1 MPGFSFQIFRA
12 AAVVFTVI
20 FFTGCAGKTYSPL
33 APPAPATG
41 VTSTP
46 IPSPAPAPAP
56 VKPAAPEVVTL
67 YHEPAPVL
75 GLDNVSAEPMPAP
88 RGATTVPPPKPRVTF
103 GRGWVPLRTFCERAG
118 LGAPEQ
124 IAGGSLVVFRLPT
137 RSGWAKLTVGTRLA
151 QWNGA
156 ALWLGFA
163 PLMIHGEPH
172 LNALDAEKTLL
183 PLTEAGAAFAL
194 PRRIIVLDPGHGGA
208 DVGTRAAQHRNE
220 KDFALDWALRAERH
234 LTNAGWKVF
243 LTRRGDVEMSLAER
257 TAFADRVQA
266 DLFISLH
273 FNSTFP
279 QTQASGIETYCLTPT
294 GMASTLARG
303 FADDERAVFPNNSF
317 DAANIAWAF
326 RLHHALIATTQARD
340 DGVKRARFMGVLRYQ
355 NRPAVLV
362 EGGFL
367 SNTSDAANISSG
379 DYRETLARA
388 LAEGLK

>member
-1 MPGFSFQIFRA
+1 MVKRGFSFRFSC
-12 AAVVFTVI
+12 VVLAPLIVALLA
-20 FFTGCAGKTYSPL
+20 GCAGKTYSPL
-33 APPAPATG
+33 APPQPAHEVG
-41 VTSTP
+41 AKS
-46 IPSPAPAPAP
+46 SAP
-56 VKPAAPEVVTL
+56 VASTTSNAPEVIAL
-67 YHEPAPVL
+67 HHEPAPVL

-88 RGATTVPPPKPRVTF
+88 VVTTPPPSVKPRLTF
-103 GRGWVPLRTFCERAG
+103 GRGWVPLRVWSQRVG
-118 LGAPEQ
+118 LAAPER
-124 IAGGSLVVFRLPT
+124 IAAGSATVYRVPAHE
-137 RSGWAKLTVGTRLA
+137 GWGKLTIGTRLA
-151 QWNGA
+151 EWNGA

-163 PLMIHGEPH
+163 PQLIKGEPH
-172 LNALDAEKTLL
+172 IHGLDAEKTLL
-183 PLTEAGAAFAL
+183 PLAEPPSAHSL
-194 PRRIIVLDPGHGGA
+194 PRRTIVLDPGHGGA
-208 DVGTRAAQHRNE
+208 DVGTRDAQHRNE
-220 KDFALDWALRAERH
+220 KDYALDWALRTERF

-243 LTRRGDVEMSLAER
+243 LTRRGDVDMSLAER

-279 QTQASGIETYCLTPT
+279 HTQASGIETYCLTPT

-317 DAANIAWAF
+317 DAANTAWAF
-326 RLHHALIATTQARD
+326 RLHRALIATTQARD

-367 SNTSDAANISSG
+367 SNPSDAANISSS

-388 LAEGLK
+388 LADGLK

>member
-1 MPGFSFQIFRA
+1 MQVWIQ
-12 AAVVFTVI
+12 
-20 FFTGCAGKTYSPL
+20 
-33 APPAPATG
+33 
-41 VTSTP
+41 
-46 IPSPAPAPAP
+46 
-56 VKPAAPEVVTL
+56 
-67 YHEPAPVL
+67 
-75 GLDNVSAEPMPAP
+75 
-88 RGATTVPPPKPRVTF
+88 RV
-103 GRGWVPLRTFCERAG
+103 G
-118 LGAPEQ
+118 LGSPER
-124 IAGGSLVVFRLPT
+124 IAAGNDIAFRVST
-137 RSGWAKLTVGTRLA
+137 QNGWGKFTIGTRLA

-163 PLMIHGEPH
+163 PQMINGEPH
-172 LNALDAEKTLL
+172 IHGLDAEKTLL
-183 PLTEAGAAFAL
+183 PLTEPATAVTL
-194 PRRIIVLDPGHGGA
+194 TRRTIVLDPGHGGT
-208 DVGTRAAQHRNE
+208 DTGTRDAQLRNE
-220 KDFALDWALRAERH
+220 KDFALDWALRTERL

-243 LTRRGDVEMSLAER
+243 LTRRTDVDMSLAER

-303 FADDERAVFPNNSF
+303 FADDERAVFPNNAF
-317 DAANIAWAF
+317 DAANTAWAF
-326 RLHHALIATTQARD
+326 RIHRSLVAATQARD

-367 SNTSDAANISSG
+367 SNAADAANISSG

>member
-1 MPGFSFQIFRA
+1 VKRRLSFQIIRA
-12 AAVVFTVI
+12 ALVLFVSAVLS
-20 FFTGCAGKTYSPL
+20 GCAGKNYSPL
-33 APPAPATG
+33 APSDPARK
-41 VTSTP
+41 
-46 IPSPAPAPAP
+46 IPSKTRTSSQPAS
-56 VKPAAPEVVTL
+56 PEVVVL
-67 YHEPAPVL
+67 PQEPAPVI
-75 GLDNVSAEPMPAP
+75 GLDNIGTEPMPAP
-88 RGATTVPPPKPRVTF
+88 LVTNTAPPSKPRLSF
-103 GRGWVPLRTFCERAG
+103 GRGWVPLQVWSQRAG
-118 LGAPEQ
+118 LGSPER
-124 IAGGSLVVFRLPT
+124 IAAGNAITFRVPT
-137 RSGWAKLTVGTRLA
+137 QNGWGKLTIGTRLA

-163 PLMIHGEPH
+163 PQMINGEPH
-172 LNALDAEKTLL
+172 IHGLDAEKTLM
-183 PLTEAGAAFAL
+183 PLTEPSTAFAL
-194 PRRIIVLDPGHGGA
+194 PRRTIVLDPGHGGA
-208 DVGTRAAQHRNE
+208 DVGTRDAQHRFE
-220 KDFALDWALRAERH
+220 KDFALDWALRTERL

-243 LTRRGDVEMSLAER
+243 LTRRSDVEISLTDR

-279 QTQASGIETYCLTPT
+279 QTQAAGIETYCLTPT
-294 GMASTLARG
+294 GMTSTLARG

-317 DAANIAWAF
+317 DAANTAWAF
-326 RLHHALIATTQARD
+326 RIHRALVATTQAHD

-367 SNTSDAANISSG
+367 SNPADAANINSS

>member
-1 MPGFSFQIFRA
+1 MVKRGFSFRFSC
-12 AAVVFTVI
+12 VVLAPLIVALLA
-20 FFTGCAGKTYSPL
+20 GCAGKTYSPL
-33 APPAPATG
+33 APPAPATE
-41 VTSTP
+41 VSSTP
-46 IPSPAPAPAP
+46 TPTPAPAP
-56 VKPAAPEVVTL
+56 VRPAKPEVVTL
-67 YHEPAPVL
+67 HHEPAPVL
-75 GLDNVSAEPMPAP
+75 GLDNISAEPMPAP
-88 RGATTVPPPKPRVTF
+88 RVASTVVPPKPRVTF

-124 IAGGSLVVFRLPT
+124 IAAGSAAAFRLPT
-137 RSGWAKLTVGTRLA
+137 RGGWAKLTVGTRLA

-156 ALWLGFA
+156 VLWLGFA

-183 PLTEAGAAFAL
+183 PLAEPSSAFTL
-194 PRRIIVLDPGHGGA
+194 SRRIIVLDPGHGGTDA
-208 DVGTRAAQHRNE
+208 GTRDAQHRNE

-243 LTRRGDVEMSLAER
+243 LTRRGDVEVSLAER

-303 FADDERAVFPNNSF
+303 FADDDRAVFPNNAF
-317 DAANIAWAF
+317 DAANTAWAF
-326 RLHHALIATTQARD
+326 RLHHALVSTTQARD

-355 NRPAVLV
+355 NRPSVLV

-367 SNTSDAANISSG
+367 SNPSDAANISSS

-388 LAEGLK
+388 LADGLK